1 VFHIALAAIGL
12 AAVSAAAQ
20 PRGPAID
27 MVGLLARVGDQVE
40 RYFMRAQSVICRET
54 LRVQTLRAD
63 LLGDGTMARHIVSD
77 LRVVWDP
84 SPNGDEKP
92 EATVLRDVVT
102 VNGRRPRPKDDFGC
116 WDPKPISP
124 EPLSM
129 LLPDRQQSF
138 AFTWAGFG
146 RVDRRPVVMVD
157 YKSLEQ
163 GAPIVTRRDN
173 CISIELPGKS
183 RGRLWIDQETGEV
196 LRLDE
201 GLTGMVD
208 VPLPPDPH
216 RRRWAAE
223 ESTFIVERADTSI
236 RYKRVTFQDP
246 EEAILLP
253 ASIDTLT
260 VIRNSGAPRVRMNQ
274 VFSDYRR
281 FVTEGRIIQ

>member
-1 VFHIALAAIGL
+1 MALTAIGL

-27 MVGLLARVGDQVE
+27 MVGLLARVGEQVE
-40 RYFMRAQSVICRET
+40 RYFMRAQSVICKET
-54 LRVQTLRAD
+54 LRVQTLGSD
-63 LLGDGTMARHIVSD
+63 LLGDGTMARQIVSD
-77 LRVVWDP
+77 LRVVWEP

-102 VNGRRPRPKDDFGC
+102 VNGRRPRPKDDLGC

-129 LLPDRQQSF
+129 LLPDRQENFS
-138 AFTWAGFG
+138 FTWGGFG
-146 RVDRRPVVMVD
+146 RVDGRPVVMVD
-157 YKSLEQ
+157 YKSLEK

-173 CISIELPGKS
+173 CINIELPGKS

-208 VPLPPDPH
+208 VALPPDPH
-216 RRRWAAE
+216 RRRWLVE
-223 ESTFIVERADTSI
+223 ESNFLIERADTSI
-236 RYKRVTFQDP
+236 RYKRVTFQEP

-253 ASIDTLT
+253 SSIDTLT